1 MTITVELQPDIERCL
16 SAQAHL
22 HALSLQDY
30 VQQIVAR
37 EAHVVEP
44 PAARRTGQELI
55 DICAQVRGL
64 LTDDEIDVLFRRNPS
79 TARPVD
85 LS

>member
-1 MTITVELQPDIERCL
+1 MTITLELQPDIERGL
-16 SAQAHL
+16 LAQAL
-22 HALSLQDY
+22 LQGLSLQDY

-37 EAHVVEP
+37 EAHVSEP
-44 PAARRTGQELI
+44 LARRTGQELI

-79 TARPVD
+79 AARPVD